1 MVLVEGR
8 RFELEATALPLPLP
22 FVAEALA
29 AALALALA
37 VVLFEASGPDDE
49 DVRRNG
55 GGGGAAL
62 CVFHLGRCTDG
73 PAAALAGIGL
83 LLGLPEAG
91 LRAPASPS
99 CAGLAALESAP
110 ASLLDACFS
119 FPFSFPFAFAFAC
132 TWSPSPSTSSA
143 SRGDDPGIGVS
154 GEPGAVVGTAA
165 ATASGAAATI
175 VEAAVSEVA
184 ECDTAADAEVEM
196 GSASSVTVGA
206 DLPGGGVV
214 AVSSFPLASGL
225 SRIAVPSLGCE
236 DMTIISG
243 SAASPSVLGSG
254 DVHGVY
260 TVRKG
265 LQRRNARCSSAIT
278 ILAHLHTRKRWLLTF
293 LAENQPVRRGGG
305 GSVAFT

>member
-1 MVLVEGR
+1 MILVEGR

-29 AALALALA
+29 AALELA

-83 LLGLPEAG
+83 LLGLPEAE
-91 LRAPASPS
+91 LPAPASPS

-110 ASLLDACFS
+110 ASLLDASFS
-119 FPFSFPFAFAFAC
+119 FSFSLPFASAFAC

-154 GEPGAVVGTAA
+154 GEPGTVVGTAA
-165 ATASGAAATI
+165 ATASGAAGTV
-175 VEAAVSEVA
+175 VEDAVAGVA
-184 ECDTAADAEVEM
+184 EGDAAADAEAM
-196 GSASSVTVGA
+196 TGSVSSVTVRA
-206 DLPGGGVV
+206 DFPGGGVV
-214 AVSSFPLASGL
+214 AASSFPLAFGVL
-225 SRIAVPSLGCE
+225 RVPFSPPDDE

-260 TVRKG
+260 TVNKG
-265 LQRRNARCSSAIT
+265 LQRKTRNAAVQL
-278 ILAHLHTRKRWLLTF
+278 LAHLHPLERWLLTF

-305 GSVAFT
+305 SALFT